1 MDFFGQQERARRRSG
16 RLVVLFLLA
25 VVCIILAI
33 HFLVVALFA
42 GAEATQV
49 RAGVAQPF
57 SWWQLDVL
65 AGVAFV
71 TALVVAGAALF
82 KIAALR
88 GGGRRIAEQLGG
100 REVAPATT
108 DPREKQ
114 LLNVVEEVAI
124 ASGVAVPPVYVL
136 EGEGSINAFAA
147 GYGPTDAVVA
157 VTRGTLEQ
165 LNRDELQGV
174 VAHEFSHILNGDMR
188 LNIRLIGVLFGI
200 TCISTAGYVLLRTFG
215 RSRSG
220 KGGAGGIALFGLG
233 LLVIGWIG
241 SLFASMIRAAVSRQ
255 REFLA
260 DASAVQ
266 FTRLPDGIG
275 GALRKIAGFPTRS
288 LLRSAHAAD
297 CSHMFFGSALHRS
310 FMNLFATHPPLEERI
325 RAIDPSFDPRRERR
339 AAEAE
344 TGAEAEAPRR
354 ASAAAFSS
362 LRGGAALAVTPE
374 AVAGSVGQP
383 GPAHLSYAAALI
395 ANLDPALAEMVR
407 DGAGARATAYALLL
421 DERPDVHARQLAL
434 VEREDAPAADLARRA
449 ARAFA
454 LLDRADRLPL
464 LDLALPALKSG
475 GAEAYHTLRRVVT
488 ALIGADQQVTLFEYA
503 LERVLFRH
511 LRAAFEAPPPR
522 RVKHRDL
529 RTLSAE
535 CRTVLSALAHA
546 GAGEAAAVETAYDHG
561 SARIEWAG
569 TRGAPALLP
578 AGECSP
584 ERLSPALDEI
594 DRAAPQA
601 KGRFVAACAATVSV
615 DGKVTAREAE
625 LLRAV
630 VESIDCPMPPLL
642 EETVG
647 A

>member
-1 MDFFGQQERARRRSG
+1 MDFFGHQERARRRSG

-25 VVCIILAI
+25 VLCIILAI

-42 GAEATQV
+42 GAAHTEYGA
-49 RAGVAQPF
+49 AAPF
-57 SWWQLDVL
+57 SWWQLDVF

-71 TALVVAGAALF
+71 TSLVVAGAALF
-82 KIAALR
+82 KVAALR

-100 REVAPATT
+100 REVQPATT
-108 DPREKQ
+108 DIREKQ

-136 EGEGSINAFAA
+136 DGEGSINAFAA

-200 TCISTAGYVLLRTFG
+200 TCISTTGYVLLRTFG
-215 RSRSG
+215 RSRSS
-220 KGGAGGIALFGLG
+220 KGGAGGVALFGLG

-241 SLFASMIRAAVSRQ
+241 SFFASLIRAAVSRQ

-275 GALRKIAGFPTRS
+275 NALRKIAGFPTHS

-297 CSHMFFGSALHRS
+297 CSHMFFGSALNRS
-310 FMNLFATHPPLEERI
+310 FMSLFATHPPLEERI

-339 AAEAE
+339 AVEEQAEMKPSA
-344 TGAEAEAPRR
+344 R
-354 ASAAAFSS
+354 AAAFAS

-383 GPAHLSYAAALI
+383 GAAHLSYAAELLAG
-395 ANLDPALAEMVR
+395 LDPALAELVH
-407 DGAGARATAYALLL
+407 DQVGARGTAYALLL
-421 DERPDVHARQLAL
+421 DERPELCARQLAL
-434 VEREDAPAADLARRA
+434 IEQEDAPAAAAARRA
-449 ARAFA
+449 AAA
-454 LLDRADRLPL
+454 LASLDRADRLPL
-464 LDLALPALKSG
+464 LDLALPALKRG
-475 GAEAYHTLRRVVT
+475 GAEAYRTLRRVVA

-503 LERVLFRH
+503 LERVLSRH
-511 LRAAFEAPPPR
+511 LRAAFEVLPPR

-546 GAGEAAAVETAYDHG
+546 GAAETAVIENAYERG

-578 AGECSP
+578 AAECVP
-584 ERLSPALDEI
+584 ARLSPALDEI

-625 LLRAV
+625 LLRAI

-642 EETVG
+642 EERVG